1 MALVSGVGGGKGTPT
16 KTATT
21 GGYVV
26 PQGNY
31 SKLSTSTKNA
41 LTQKLAAG
49 GTKGSATA
57 AQQAAAKAKLAKP
70 VGAGSKTTTPT
81 KPIVETPVA
90 PEQLPAFEDIS
101 AQEEP
106 FTWTLEGDPTYRAA
120 LDAGESEFNF
130 ARANALADLQNQQ
143 TTNASEEKALNR
155 NSAEARRR
163 LAGNYASR
171 GMAGGFAGAYSVA
184 EAEANARQVAAQTS
198 LKDQITAL
206 NAQYLANYGAKG
218 ADWTGTLAGQQYKTA
233 AAQAAITNQLAQ
245 RGVS

>member
-16 KTATT
+16 KTATADPA
-21 GGYVV
+21 GARYRAMEAAAQKAADIRGV
-26 PQGNY
+26 
-31 SKLSTSTKNA
+31 TKNQ
-41 LTQKLAAG
+41 LLSQMQKGPL
-49 GTKGSATA
+49 
-57 AQQAAAKAKLAKP
+57 KP
-70 VGAGSKTTTPT
+70 YVAPKKTTPT
-81 KPIVETPVA
+81 KGAKPTQLPATPAA
-90 PEQLPAFEDIS
+90 PEQLPAFQDIS

-106 FTWTLEGDPTYRAA
+106 FTWTLEGDPTYKAA
-120 LDAGESEFNF
+120 LDAGESEFNL

-143 TTNASEEKALNR
+143 TTNAYEEKALNK

-163 LAGNYASR
+163 LAGNYAAR

-206 NAQYLANYGAKG
+206 NKQYLANYGATG
-218 ADWTGTLAGQQYKTA
+218 TDWTGTLAGQQYKTA

-245 RGVS
+245 RGVV